1 MLRALGIVTDNI
13 DSGRQIGIAADR
25 YCGRS
30 VLRQI
35 GTAADRYCSRTVLQQ
50 ICAAAWQCTERQ
62 EERDEP

>member
-35 GTAADRYCSRTVLQQ
+35 GIAADRYCSRSVLQQ
-50 ICAAAWQCTERQ
+50 ICAAAWPAVHREAR
-62 EERDEP
+62 RKR

>member
-25 YCGRS
+25 YCSRS
-30 VLRQI
+30 VRRL
-35 GTAADRYCSRTVLQQ
+35 G
-50 ICAAAWQCTERQ
+50 WQRTERQ

>member
-13 DSGRQIGIAADR
+13 DSGRMIGTAADR

-35 GTAADRYCSRTVLQQ
+35 GIAADRYCSRSVLQQ
-50 ICAAAWQCTERQ
+50 ICAAAWPAAHREAR
-62 EERDEP
+62 RKR

>member
-13 DSGRQIGIAADR
+13 DSGRMIGTVADQ

-35 GTAADRYCSRTVLQQ
+35 GPAADRYYRRSVRRPG
-50 ICAAAWQCTERQ
+50 WQRTERQ